1 MTKME
6 TKTHE
11 THTES
16 VGGEGSMTLLNLTN
30 FPPGG
35 WKYRE
40 PSLNWTNPDP
50 LNGIGLDAAVKM
62 LQTVRLQNIEAHP
75 NLDPSYAA
83 CREAIIAYTCHRL
96 NYDPRWCGLPP
107 AEVQRIAS
115 SLPKGVSSKK
125 RCASCGRR

>member
-6 TKTHE
+6 TKSHE

-35 WKYRE
+35 WKYFE
-40 PSLNWTNPDP
+40 PSLMWRNEDP
-50 LNGIGLDAAVKM
+50 LNGEGLDAAVKM
-62 LQTVRLQNIEAHP
+62 LQMVRAQNPAS

-83 CREAIIAYTCHRL
+83 CREAIIAYTCTRL
-96 NYDPRWCGLPP
+96 KYDPRWCGLPP
-107 AEVQRIAS
+107 AEVQRQES
-115 SLPKGVSSKK
+115 LLPKGVNARR